1 MIITFFDK
9 PKKVIYFSK
18 EGEKVSLQFIFG
30 RSGSGKS
37 TYCLEKIKENLESLE
52 EDNKLIYLVPEQ
64 FTLQADRN
72 LVEVVGE
79 KGLQKVQVLS
89 FTRLAYVVLSEIG
102 GITRTHM
109 NSSGKNMLVY
119 KIIEEVK
126 DELKVFSRA
135 GKQQGFINIISEL
148 ITELKRYDVNPDI
161 LNMIY
166 NKIPE
171 EEPLSGKL
179 QDINLI
185 FSRFDSYLHKKYID
199 TEDQLLMLIDK
210 LDDYK
215 NLQKTEIWIDE
226 FSTFTP
232 IQYKV
237 IEKLLKKSQKVNI
250 TLTTDCLQNKASNDN
265 TDIFSSI
272 KNTEEKLLK
281 LAEYN
286 SILYEKPICLDSKE
300 AIRFKGNLALNHLE
314 RNFFSFP
321 YKPFI
326 EKTESI
332 KIFKAL
338 NMYSEIQNVAR
349 EIIKLCRDRKLRFK
363 EIAVVTRDLQSYEK
377 LIQVIFS
384 EYDIPHFVDR
394 RRDIN
399 SNPLII
405 LLNSVLE
412 IFTKNWSY
420 EAMFRYLK
428 TGLVNLERDDV
439 DIIENYVLSNGIR
452 GKKWAEEKWNY
463 GINYTYENTEAEE
476 EKLTKINEVKNIITA
491 PLFNLSKKIK
501 GKKAVKDICLALYEF
516 LTEIQADEKVEQW
529 VIEFKKSSE
538 LDIANEYSQVWN
550 IVIELLDQMVEVLG
564 EEEVKLEEFVKIL
577 TTGINDYDIG
587 VIPPSLDQVLIGD
600 IERVKSHEVSAVF
613 IVGVN
618 DGVFPKAS
626 AEEGILNDRDR
637 EYLKNLGIEMAADTK
652 EQAFE
657 EQYLIY
663 RSLSIAGK
671 NLKISYP
678 IANFEGKSL
687 RPSFIISR
695 LKKLFPQVKEESDI
709 LNSED
714 EKSEVEKIT
723 NEPSSFNELIAAIR
737 NEVEGKAIS
746 SVWWDA
752 YRWYVKKV
760 EWKERCERAFA
771 GLIYNNQVEHVNSS
785 KIKSLYGVPLKLSIS
800 RLEKYVEC
808 PFAYYVQYGLKASD
822 RKIYEFN
829 MPELGTFI
837 HEVLDDFSVVLDK
850 EKLSFRELEDNWTK
864 DAISILVD
872 EKIKEKT
879 GFILNS
885 SPRYKYMGMRLKRI
899 LTRAVDIISE
909 QIKMSSFNPVGHE
922 IEFGVKGDYPPIS
935 ISLPSGDKIELIGR
949 IDRVDEFETE
959 EGTYIR
965 IVDYKSGNK
974 SFKLSDVYYGLQ
986 LQLLVYLD
994 AILTNKEKYLE
1005 KGVFPGAILYFKVD
1019 DPIIS
1024 SEGELPSEIIEK
1036 KILKELKMRGLL
1048 LKDIKI
1054 IKEMDRELDNGYSLV
1069 IPAQIVR
1076 GNEIGDKT
1084 SGATLEQ
1091 FELLRKYVRKIVVNL
1106 CEDMLKGNISII
1118 PYKKKKNTPCEH
1130 CKFAAICQFDPSIK
1144 DNKFKYLDDKNNEEV
1159 WKLME
1164 KEVEGGKGNGRN
1176 KVD

>member
-1 MIITFFDK
+1 M
-9 PKKVIYFSK
+9 
-18 EGEKVSLQFIFG
+18 SLQFIFG

-37 TYCLEKIKENLESLE
+37 TYCLEEIKAKLENLD
-52 EDNKLIYLVPEQ
+52 EDKKLVYLVPEQ

-72 LVEVVGE
+72 LVEVIGE
-79 KGLQKVQVLS
+79 KGIHRVQILS
-89 FTRLAYVVLSEIG
+89 FTRLAYVVLSEVG
-102 GITRTHM
+102 GITRQHM
-109 NSSGKNMLVY
+109 NSTGRNMLVY

-135 GKQQGFINIISEL
+135 GKQQGFINIISGL
-148 ITELKRYDVNPDI
+148 ITELKRYNVNPDI

-166 NKIPE
+166 SKIPE

-179 QDINLI
+179 KDINLI
-185 FSRFDSYLHKKYID
+185 FNKFDSYLHEKYID
-199 TEDQLLMLIDK
+199 TEDQLFMLIDK
-210 LDDYK
+210 LDNYK
-215 NLQKTEIWIDE
+215 DLHKTEIWIDE

-237 IEKLLKKSQKVNI
+237 IEKLLKKSYKVNI
-250 TLTTDCLQNKASNDN
+250 TLTADCLLNGATNDN
-265 TDIFSSI
+265 TDIFSSV

-286 SILYEKPICLDSKE
+286 NVLYEKPICLDDKE
-300 AIRFKGNLALNHLE
+300 AIRFKGNSALNHLE

-321 YKPFI
+321 YKPYK
-326 EKTESI
+326 EKTENI
-332 KIFKAL
+332 KIFKAM
-338 NMYSEIQNVAR
+338 NMYSEVQSTAK
-349 EIIKLCRDRKLRFK
+349 EIIKLCRDKKLRFK
-363 EIAVVTRDLQSYEK
+363 EVAVITRDLQSYEK
-377 LIQVIFS
+377 LVQVIFS
-384 EYDIPHFVDR
+384 EYDIPHFIDR

-428 TGLVNLERDDV
+428 TGLVNLEREDV
-439 DIIENYVLSNGIR
+439 DIIENYVLANGIR

-463 GINYTYENTEAEE
+463 GINYTYENTELEE
-476 EKLTKINEVKNIITA
+476 EKITKINEVKNIITS
-491 PLFNLSKKIK
+491 PLFTLSEKIK
-501 GKKAVKDICLALYEF
+501 GKRTVKEICSAIYEF
-516 LTEIQADEKVEQW
+516 LIEIHSGEKIEQW

-550 IVIELLDQMVEVLG
+550 IVIQLLDQMVEVLG
-564 EEEVKLEEFVKIL
+564 EEVVKLDEFQKLL
-577 TTGINDYDIG
+577 TTGINEYDIG

-618 DGVFPKAS
+618 DGVFPKTS
-626 AEEGILNDRDR
+626 DEEGILNDKDR
-637 EYLKNLGIEMAADTK
+637 EYLKTLGIELAADTK
-652 EQAFE
+652 EQAFA
-657 EQYLIY
+657 EQFLIY

-671 NLKISYP
+671 YLRVSYP

-687 RPSFIISR
+687 RPSFIITR
-695 LKKLFPQVKEESDI
+695 IKKLYPQVLEESDI
-709 LNSED
+709 TTNED
-714 EKSEVEKIT
+714 ESTDIEKIA
-723 NEPSSFNELIAAIR
+723 NESSSFNELISAVR
-737 NEVEGKAIS
+737 NEVEGKTNSA
-746 SVWWDA
+746 VWYDA
-752 YRWYVKKV
+752 YRWYMGKT
-760 EWKERCERAFA
+760 EWKERCQRAFA
-771 GLIYNNQVEHVNSS
+771 GLAYNNQVQKVNSS
-785 KIKSLYGVPLKLSIS
+785 KIKSLYGAPLMLSVS

-822 RKIYEFN
+822 RKIYEFS

-872 EKIKEKT
+872 EKITEKT

-885 SPRYKYMGMRLKRI
+885 SSRYKYMGMRLKRI
-899 LTRAVDIISE
+899 LTRAVDIISK
-909 QIKMSSFNPVGHE
+909 QIKMGSFNPTGHE
-922 IEFGVKGDYPPIS
+922 IDFGVKGDYPPIV
-935 ISLPSGDKIELIGR
+935 INLPSGDKIELVGR

-965 IVDYKSGNK
+965 IIDYKSGNK
-974 SFKLSDVYYGLQ
+974 GFKLSDVYYGLQ

-1005 KGVFPGAILYFKVD
+1005 KGIFPGAVLYFRVY

-1024 SEGELPSEIIEK
+1024 SEGELSSETIEK

-1054 IKEMDRELDNGYSLV
+1054 IKEMDKELDNGYSLI
-1069 IPAQIVR
+1069 IPAQIVK
-1076 GNEIGDKT
+1076 GSEIGDKT

-1091 FELLRKYVRKIVVNL
+1091 FELLRKYVRKIVITL
-1106 CEDMLKGNISII
+1106 CEDMLKGNISIV

-1130 CKFAAICQFDPSIK
+1130 CKFAAVCQFDPSIR
-1144 DNKFKYLDDKNNEEV
+1144 DNKYKYLDDKNNEDV

-1164 KEVEGGKGNGRN
+1164 KEVEGGKDNGRN

>member
-1 MIITFFDK
+1 M
-9 PKKVIYFSK
+9 
-18 EGEKVSLQFIFG
+18 SLQFVFG

-37 TYCLEKIKENLESLE
+37 TYCLNKIKEKLENLD
-52 EDNKLIYLVPEQ
+52 EDKKLIYLVPEQ
-64 FTLQADRN
+64 FTLQADKN
-72 LVEVVGE
+72 LVDIVGE
-79 KGLQKVQVLS
+79 KNIHKVQILS
-89 FTRLAYVVLSEIG
+89 FTRLAYVVLSEVG
-102 GITRTHM
+102 GITRAHM
-109 NSSGKNMLVY
+109 NSSGKNMLLF

-148 ITELKRYDVNPDI
+148 ITELKRYDINPEI

-171 EEPLSGKL
+171 KELLSGKL

-185 FSRFDSYLHKKYID
+185 FSRFDSYLHEKYID
-199 TEDQLLMLIDK
+199 TEDQLQMLIDK
-210 LDDYK
+210 LDSYR
-215 NLQKTEIWIDE
+215 NLHNTEIWIDE

-237 IEKLLKKSQKVNI
+237 IDKLLKKALKVNI
-250 TLTTDCLQNKASNDN
+250 TLTTDSLLRSTVNNNS
-265 TDIFSSI
+265 DIFSSV

-281 LAEYN
+281 LAERN
-286 SILYEKPICLDSKE
+286 NIFYEKPIFLDSNE
-300 AIRFKGNLALNHLE
+300 VIRFKGNLALNHLE
-314 RNFFSFP
+314 KHFFSFP
-321 YKPFI
+321 YKPFK
-326 EKTESI
+326 EKTENI
-332 KIFKAL
+332 AIFKAL

-349 EIIKLCRDRKLRFK
+349 EIIKLCRDNELRFK
-363 EIAVVTRDLQSYEK
+363 EIAVITRDLQSYEK

-384 EYDIPHFVDR
+384 EYDIPHFIDR

-420 EAMFRYLK
+420 ESVFRYLK
-428 TGLVNLERDDV
+428 TGLVNIEREDV
-439 DIIENYVLSNGIR
+439 DILENYVLSNGIK
-452 GKKWAEEKWNY
+452 GKKWLEEKWNY
-463 GINYTYENTEAEE
+463 GINYSYEKSEVEE
-476 EKLTKINEVKNIITA
+476 EKITKINEVKNIITE
-491 PLFNLSKKIK
+491 PLFTLSNKIK
-501 GKKAVKDICLALYEF
+501 GKKTLKTICLAIYEF
-516 LTEIQADEKVEQW
+516 LIEIQADEKVEQW
-529 VIEFKKSSE
+529 AFEFKKSGE
-538 LDIANEYSQVWN
+538 LDIANEYNQVWN
-550 IVIELLDQMVEVLG
+550 IVIDLLDQMVEVLG
-564 EEEVKLEEFVKIL
+564 EEEVKLEEFIKL
-577 TTGINDYDIG
+577 LATGINEYDIG

-600 IERVKSHEVSAVF
+600 IERVKSHEVSCVF

-626 AEEGILNDRDR
+626 DDEGILNDSDR
-637 EYLKNLGIEMAADTK
+637 EYLKNIGIELASDTK

-663 RSLSIAGK
+663 KSLSIAGK
-671 NLKISYP
+671 YLRLSYP

-695 LKKLFPQVKEESDI
+695 LKKLFPQMIEESDI
-709 LNSED
+709 LVNED
-714 EKSEVEKIT
+714 EENDMKKIASEA
-723 NEPSSFNELIAAIR
+723 SSFNELIAAIR
-737 NEVEGKAIS
+737 NQVEGKEIS
-746 SVWWDA
+746 SVWWDT
-752 YRWYVKKV
+752 YRWFINKEAWKV
-760 EWKERCERAFA
+760 RCERAFA
-771 GLIYNNQVEHVNSS
+771 GLNYNNQVQKVDSS
-785 KIKSLYGVPLKLSIS
+785 KIKSLYGMPLKLSVS

-822 RKIYEFN
+822 RKIYEFS
-829 MPELGTFI
+829 MPELGSFI
-837 HEVLDDFSVVLDK
+837 HEVLDSFSMVLDK
-850 EKLSFRELEDNWTK
+850 EKLSFRELEDNWAK
-864 DAISILVD
+864 EAISILVD
-872 EKIKEKT
+872 EKIKERT

-909 QIKMSSFNPVGHE
+909 QIKVSSFNPVGHE
-922 IEFGVKGDYPPIS
+922 IEFGIKGDYPPIS
-935 ISLPSGDKIELIGR
+935 INLPSGDKIELIGR
-949 IDRVDEFETE
+949 IDRVDELETE
-959 EGTYIR
+959 DGTYIR

-1024 SEGELPSEIIEK
+1024 SDGELPSEIIEK

-1054 IKEMDRELDNGYSLV
+1054 IKEMDNELESGYSLV
-1069 IPAQIVR
+1069 IPAQIVK

-1091 FELLRKYVRKIVVNL
+1091 FELLRKYVRKIVITL
-1106 CEDMLKGNISII
+1106 CEDMLMGNISII
-1118 PYKKKKNTPCEH
+1118 PFKKKKNTPCEH
-1130 CKFAAICQFDPSIK
+1130 CKFAAICQFDSSIK
-1144 DNKFKYLDDKNNEEV
+1144 DNKYKYLDDKNNEEV
-1159 WKLME
+1159 WKLIE
-1164 KEVEGGKGNGRN
+1164 KEVEGGMKIGRN